1 MNKEIFRK
9 PGEIT
14 DPNLE
19 NWLLP
24 ILVYVGIA
32 TLLIT
37 FLGVFG
43 SIVWLLF
50 L

>member
-32 TLLIT
+32 TLLTI
-37 FLGVFG
+37 GIAAFG
-43 SIVWLLF
+43 ILIWWLIF
-50 L
+50 

>member
-1 MNKEIFRK
+1 MNEEVFRK

-32 TLLIT
+32 TLITIGLAAFGALIW
-37 FLGVFG
+37 
-43 SIVWLLF
+43 WLIF
-50 L
+50 